1 MKKIEISCEKMSLNI
16 MALLDGELDDDKV
29 SEVKEHLTSCDSCS
43 ENYSSLKNVKEVTGK
58 MKFKKLP
65 EFYWDDYW
73 KHIYNRIER
82 GLSWLFLSIGAII
95 VLCYAGWEILDSLMA
110 NQDMSPILKGGI
122 FILVT
127 GIIILIVSILR
138 EKLMVRRVD
147 KYREVER

>member
-1 MKKIEISCEKMSLNI
+1 MKRSDITCEEMSLRI
-16 MALLDGELDDDKV
+16 MALLDEELDDDQI
-29 SEVKEHLTSCDSCS
+29 SGVKEHLETCEKCS
-43 ENYSSLKNVKEVTGK
+43 DDYASIKKVREVTGK

-82 GLSWLFLSIGAII
+82 GLSWLFLSLGAII
-95 VLCYAGWEILDSLMA
+95 ILCFAGWAFLDKLIADQSIHPLF
-110 NQDMSPILKGGI
+110 KVGI
-122 FILVT
+122 FIFMI

>member
-1 MKKIEISCEKMSLNI
+1 MDITCEEMSLNV
-16 MALLDGELDDDKV
+16 MALLDGELDDTKI
-29 SEVKEHLTSCDSCS
+29 SQVKEHLESCNTCS
-43 ENYSSLKNVKEVTGK
+43 EHYASIKKVKEVTSK

-82 GLSWLFLSIGAII
+82 GLSWLLLSLGAII
-95 VLCYAGWEILDSLMA
+95 VLCFAGWELLDSLVSNNEM
-110 NQDMSPILKGGI
+110 NPLLKAGI
-122 FILVT
+122 FILAT
-127 GIIILIVSILR
+127 GLIILIISILR

>member
-1 MKKIEISCEKMSLNI
+1 MSQKDISCPEMGIKI
-16 MALLDGELDDDKV
+16 MALIDGELDQDEITRV
-29 SEVKEHLTSCDSCS
+29 QEHLKICNRCS
-43 ENYSSLKNVKEVTGK
+43 TDYASLKQVKEVTND

-82 GLSWLFLSIGAII
+82 GFSWLFLSLGAII
-95 VLCYAGWEILDSLMA
+95 ILAFAGWHFLNTLISDQHVHPL
-110 NQDMSPILKGGI
+110 LKVGI
-122 FILVT
+122 FIFFIGLV
-127 GIIILIVSILR
+127 ILIVSVIR

>member
-1 MKKIEISCEKMSLNI
+1 MNKMKITCEEMSLKV
-16 MALLDGELDDDKV
+16 MALLDDELDDTQI
-29 SEVKEHLTSCDSCS
+29 SEVKDHLSSCKKCS
-43 ENYSSLKNVKEVTGK
+43 EEYASLKKVKEVTDK

-82 GLSWLFLSIGAII
+82 GLSWLLLSIGAII
-95 VLCYAGWEILDSLMA
+95 VLSFAGWEFLDRLIEDSNMH
-110 NQDMSPILKGGI
+110 PILKGGI
-122 FILVT
+122 FILT
-127 GIIILIVSILR
+127 IGLMILVVSIVR

>member
-1 MKKIEISCEKMSLNI
+1 MKKMDITCEEMSLNV
-16 MALLDGELDDDKV
+16 MALLDGELDDTKI
-29 SEVKEHLTSCDSCS
+29 SQVKEHLESCNTCS
-43 ENYSSLKNVKEVTGK
+43 EHYASIKKVKEVTSK

-82 GLSWLFLSIGAII
+82 GLSWLLLSLGAII
-95 VLCYAGWEILDSLMA
+95 VLCFAGWELLDSLVSNNEM
-110 NQDMSPILKGGI
+110 NPLLKAGI
-122 FILVT
+122 FILAT
-127 GIIILIVSILR
+127 GLIILIISILR

>member
-1 MKKIEISCEKMSLNI
+1 MKRSNISCKEMSLNI
-16 MALLDGELDDDKV
+16 MALLDVELDDDQIG
-29 SEVKEHLTSCDSCS
+29 EVRKHLDTCKQCNEDYASI
-43 ENYSSLKNVKEVTGK
+43 KKIKEVTGA

-82 GLSWLFLSIGAII
+82 GLSWMFLSLGAII
-95 VLCYAGWEILDSLMA
+95 ILCFAGWEFLGTIIDDQNIHPL
-110 NQDMSPILKGGI
+110 LKGGI
-122 FILVT
+122 FIFVT
-127 GIIILIVSILR
+127 GIIILVVSILR

>member
-1 MKKIEISCEKMSLNI
+1 MKRSDITCEEMSLRI
-16 MALLDGELDDDKV
+16 MALLDGELEDDQI
-29 SEVKEHLTSCDSCS
+29 SEVKEHLEICEKCADDYASI
-43 ENYSSLKNVKEVTGK
+43 KKVKEVTEK

-73 KHIYNRIER
+73 NHIYNRIER
-82 GLSWLFLSIGAII
+82 GLSWLLLSMGAII
-95 VLCYAGWEILDSLMA
+95 ILSFVGWEFLDKLIA
-110 NQDMSPILKGGI
+110 DQQIHPLLKGGI
-122 FILVT
+122 FIFIV

>member
-1 MKKIEISCEKMSLNI
+1 MKRADINCEEMSLRV
-16 MALLDGELDDDKV
+16 MALIDSELEEEQISQV
-29 SEVKEHLTSCDSCS
+29 QEHLKNCKKCS
-43 ENYSSLKNVKEVTGK
+43 DNFASLNKIKEITGK

-82 GLSWLFLSIGAII
+82 GLSWIFLSLGAII
-95 VLCYAGWEILDSLMA
+95 VLCFAGWEFLGAIIDDQ
-110 NQDMSPILKGGI
+110 NIHPFLKGGI
-122 FILVT
+122 FIFVT
-127 GIIILIVSILR
+127 GIIVLIVSILR